1 MKGKVCFFFFI
12 SNGITKFGKID
23 GIRRVWRNFSHWLLS
38 FPRDKDAWINV
49 WKEYAWKVVS
59 GARLL
64 SKPFHDWELEVVTKL
79 FLFFFILPHPHLFPS
94 FLP

>member
-1 MKGKVCFFFFI
+1 MVLDVFGGTSPIGFF
-12 SNGITKFGKID
+12 
-23 GIRRVWRNFSHWLLS
+23 L

-49 WKEYAWKVVS
+49 WKQYAWEVVS

-79 FLFFFILPHPHLFPS
+79 FAEEIPRLVS
-94 FLP
+94 